1 MAKTPDREDVLYM
14 FAIEDVRDR
23 ATFNKYVELYPQYR
37 RDLLHLW
44 RRLAIEDDKDKAA
57 MAKAG
62 EA

>member
-23 ATFNKYVELYPQYR
+23 ATFDRYAELYPQYK
-37 RDLLHLW
+37 RDLLRLW

-57 MAKAG
+57 AAR
-62 EA
+62 